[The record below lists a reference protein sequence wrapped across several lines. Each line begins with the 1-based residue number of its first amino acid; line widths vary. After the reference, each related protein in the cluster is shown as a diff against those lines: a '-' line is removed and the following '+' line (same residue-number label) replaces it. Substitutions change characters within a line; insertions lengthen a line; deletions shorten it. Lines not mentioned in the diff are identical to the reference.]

1 MVNPFL
7 AGVVVGYI
15 IGVVCMG
22 FIAIALIKAPFMDEN
37 GNEVEPIDIPV
48 HHNNRCV
55 IIPIVRPDNIRV
67 DADDLLE

>member
-1 MVNPFL
+1 MISPFIGGL
-7 AGVVVGYI
+7 AIGYI
-15 IGVVCMG
+15 IGVVFMG
-22 FIAIALIKAPFMDEN
+22 IITLALLTAPYMDEQ

-55 IIPIVRPDNIRV
+55 IIPIVRPDNIGV